1 MRRRHKAKAEK
12 TSGALSRKLS
22 HKDLTMYGGAGASL
36 LSGDSPETA
45 VGKGIAARG
54 YVGATNR
61 SYKYHTRWRYKVS
74 TTHGIWRK
82 LKVIVIG

>member
-1 MRRRHKAKAEK
+1 MQRKRKAKPSS
-12 TSGALSRKLS
+12 TRPRKLS

-54 YVGATNR
+54 YAGATNN
-61 SYKYHTRWRYKVS
+61 SYKYHVRWREKVAS
-74 TTHGIWRK
+74 THGFWRK